1 MKRLSILALTL
12 ICLTILEAKAQF
24 TTNKKITTNQLK
36 TGTSLTPKLPTIA
49 ERVDPKSLRDKKIE
63 QLTGSAIP
71 TLPTEEELER
81 NRIKSWEITPARP
94 VTTGMS
100 IEIYGR
106 YRQDAFTILPDFQGR
121 GENIRFWPN
130 SNQLNLSL
138 QPGKDYK
145 LTMSIGNHLLGV
157 GGNSIFFDM
166 GGNQTYQVEVKSGQ
180 REVVFFFTNQISG
193 NQTIAWG
200 PILNN
205 IVGGP
210 NPVSYDLFSVKIE
223 ELAPAK

>member
-1 MKRLSILALTL
+1 MKNPTIFALIFISLVTL
-12 ICLTILEAKAQF
+12 ESRAQF
-24 TTNKKITTNQLK
+24 STNKKIPTNQLK
-36 TGTSLTPKLPTIA
+36 TGTSLTTKLPTIA
-49 ERVDPKSLRDKKIE
+49 ERVDAKTVKEKQIE

-71 TLPTEEELER
+71 VLPSEEELER
-81 NRIKSWEITPARP
+81 NRIKSWEISPARP
-94 VTTGMS
+94 VTSGMS

-106 YRQDAFTILPDFQGR
+106 YRQDAFTILPEYQGR
-121 GENIRFWPN
+121 SENVRFWPN

-145 LTMSIGNHLLGV
+145 LTLSIGNYLLGV
-157 GGNSIFFDM
+157 GGNSIFFDL
-166 GGNQTYQVEVKSGQ
+166 GGTQSFQVEVNSGQ
-180 REVVFFFTNQISG
+180 REVVLFFTNQISG
-193 NQTIAWG
+193 NQIIAWG

-210 NPVSYDLFSVKIE
+210 NPISYDLYSVKIE